1 MNNEENAEK
10 LQLILRSINAQI
22 GGILGYYTFTSS
34 NTLVIKQ
41 TKKFE
46 LKSLYEFT
54 FGQLLS
60 AKINLSINKNK
71 IIIIIFTNWYL
82 PIFMICVMILIG
94 IYTIP
99 GSLRPGR
106 IMGMLIFG
114 ILFILFSEIYARMK
128 IKNSI
133 LKALYNIAEH
143 DPKNYK
149 LFFL

>member
-1 MNNEENAEK
+1 MNNAENAEK

-71 IIIIIFTNWYL
+71 IIIIIFTN
-82 PIFMICVMILIG
+82 
-94 IYTIP
+94 
-99 GSLRPGR
+99 
-106 IMGMLIFG
+106 
-114 ILFILFSEIYARMK
+114 
-128 IKNSI
+128 
-133 LKALYNIAEH
+133 
-143 DPKNYK
+143 
-149 LFFL
+149 